1 MVIELLKTAGND
13 LYYNINNEGDI
24 NVTIN
29 DFIGFEDDWNEIYRE
44 YNEELVN
51 TIEEKIEAAAD
62 DAWGDFYR
70 YYKFEDFI
78 IIWGYAS
85 FDI

>member
-29 DFIGFEDDWNEIYRE
+29 DFIGFDDDWNEIYRE
-44 YNEELVN
+44 YNEELVD